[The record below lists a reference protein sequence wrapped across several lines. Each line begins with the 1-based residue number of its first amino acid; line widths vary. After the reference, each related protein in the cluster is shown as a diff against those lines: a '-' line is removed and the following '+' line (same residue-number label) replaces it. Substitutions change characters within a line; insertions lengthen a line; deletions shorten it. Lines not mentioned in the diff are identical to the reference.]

1 MRAYAYKKIA
11 GKYFFK
17 RIFQKTIA
25 YLAFLCYNALMEIL
39 TEKIALTEGVAFTHC
54 HFEKPK
60 PDDIISTHLHSAYE
74 LLFFYDGDADYSIAG
89 STYHLNK
96 NDLLL
101 IKPSIYHNLIL
112 LSSHAY
118 ERSVSHFLEEVI
130 PPDLVEDLKGLGEFY
145 HVEKDSPLE
154 NLLNSLRSSQ
164 SILSEEEFYKY
175 QKTILPL
182 IIVHLKHIDKQT
194 VKEKLPVHSTIQ
206 KILSYI
212 DENPMQPLSL
222 SSLSQIFYLSE
233 SHIAHLFKQHLNTS
247 ATQYINRKKILYAQS
262 LITSGIMPA
271 QVAEMCSYESYATFY
286 RQYKKHLGVSPMHDL
301 TK

>member
-1 MRAYAYKKIA
+1 MSIRTAIARKNIFYKKI
-11 GKYFFK
+11 
-17 RIFQKTIA
+17 RKTIA
-25 YLAFLCYNALMEIL
+25 YPAFLCYNPLMEIL
-39 TEKIALTEGVAFTHC
+39 TEKIALHEGVAFTHC

-101 IKPSIYHNLIL
+101 IKPSVYHNLIL
-112 LSSHAY
+112 LSAHPY
-118 ERSVSHFLEEVI
+118 ERSVGHFIEEVI
-130 PPDLVEDLKGLGEFY
+130 PPDLVDDLKELGEFY
-145 HVEKDSPLE
+145 HLEKDSPLE
-154 NLLNSLRSSQ
+154 NLLNSLKSSQ
-164 SILSEEEFYKY
+164 SVLSGEEFSRYL
-175 QKTILPL
+175 QTILPL
-182 IIVHLKHIDKQT
+182 IILHLKHIDKQT

-206 KILSYI
+206 KILFYI
-212 DENPMQPLSL
+212 DENPMKVLSL
-222 SSLSQIFYLSE
+222 KGLSRIFYLSE

-262 LITSGIMPA
+262 LISSGIMPA

-286 RQYKKHLGVSPMHDL
+286 RQYKKHLGISPMHDF